1 MTMNTPGR
9 LAAPHAVLDP
19 RIDDLL
25 LRLRGLVLVGEV
37 LEARGA
43 SAAEVEEHAREA
55 DRVRAKLA
63 RLIGGPLPELAA

>member
-1 MTMNTPGR
+1 MTMKTPGR
-9 LAAPHAVLDP
+9 LTAPNAVLDP

-43 SAAEVEEHAREA
+43 SSAEVEEHAREA
-55 DRVRAKLA
+55 HRIRAKLA
-63 RLIGGPLPELAA
+63 HLIGDDLPELAL